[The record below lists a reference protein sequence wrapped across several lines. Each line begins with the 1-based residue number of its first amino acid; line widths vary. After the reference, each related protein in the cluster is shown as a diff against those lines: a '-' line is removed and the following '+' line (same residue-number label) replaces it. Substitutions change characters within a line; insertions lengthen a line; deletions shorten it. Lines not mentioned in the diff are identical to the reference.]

1 MYPHSEHVETQRHRL
16 RCRPTLASCM
26 LAMAAAAMAHAA
38 AADVRVFT
46 DRHHAVEAPSGV
58 YVVELDAPARIE
70 AELAANLPADP
81 AQAAAIV
88 RQRLQDGGTPLQRR
102 LANAYQGLT
111 DAWSLGVT
119 KIPAVVVDRRYV
131 VYGETD
137 VSRALARIEEYRRM
151 QP

>member
-1 MYPHSEHVETQRHRL
+1 MCPHPEHVETQRHRM
-16 RCRPTLASCM
+16 RCRPTLTLCV
-26 LAMAAAAMAHAA
+26 LAAMSAAISHAA

-46 DRHHAVEAPSGV
+46 DRHHAVAAPAGI

-88 RQRLQDGGTPLQRR
+88 RQRLHDDGATLQRHM
-102 LANAYQGLT
+102 ADAYQGVT

-119 KIPAVVVDRRYV
+119 KIPAVVVDQRYV

-137 VSRALARIEEYRRM
+137 VSRALARIKEYRGT

>member
-1 MYPHSEHVETQRHRL
+1 MPPRLQRAEALHCQTR
-16 RCRPTLASCM
+16 RRSAIASYA
-26 LAMAAAAMAHAA
+26 LVMALTMMAHAA
-38 AADVRVFT
+38 AANVRVFT
-46 DRHHAVEAPSGV
+46 DRHHAIEAPAGV

-70 AELAANLPADP
+70 AELAADLPADP

-88 RQRLQDGGTPLQRR
+88 RQRLQDGGTPLQQR
-102 LANAYQGLT
+102 LADAYQGVT

-137 VSRALARIEEYRRM
+137 VPRALARIEEYRRM

>member
-1 MYPHSEHVETQRHRL
+1 MYPRSEHVETQRHRL
-16 RCRPTLASCM
+16 RCRPTLASCL
-26 LAMAAAAMAHAA
+26 LATAVAAMAHAE

-46 DRHHAVEAPSGV
+46 DRHHAVEAPVGIH
-58 YVVELDAPARIE
+58 VVKLDAPARIE
-70 AELAANLPADP
+70 AELAVNLPADP

-88 RQRLQDGGTPLQRR
+88 RQRLQDGGTPLQQR
-102 LANAYQGLT
+102 LADAYQGVT

-137 VSRALARIEEYRRM
+137 VSRALARIEEYRRA

>member
-58 YVVELDAPARIE
+58 YVVELDAPAGIE

-81 AQAAAIV
+81 AQATAIV
-88 RQRLQDGGTPLQRR
+88 QQRLQDGGTPLQQR
-102 LANAYQGLT
+102 LADAYQGVT
-111 DAWSLGVT
+111 DAWSLGIT
-119 KIPAVVVDRRYV
+119 RIPAVVVDRRYV

-137 VSRALARIEEYRRM
+137 VSRALARIEEYRRT